1 MTAETAEP
9 AWPAGAEPED
19 GDPGFRQ
26 IDESLIHK
34 AWFIS
39 MVRAHFVDPHGTE
52 FEREIVRHPG
62 AVAVVPVTDDDAVLL
77 VRQYRPAVDDWVYEI
92 PAGTCDV
99 DAEARETTAQREL
112 AEEIGHQ
119 ARELTL
125 LTRCLNTPGFCDEV
139 TTIFLGT
146 GLTEVADNR
155 QGIEEHFMTVE
166 KIPLDRF
173 DELVDDGTI
182 VDAATILGV
191 GLARRPLAAGR

>member
-1 MTAETAEP
+1 LTGATADP
-9 AWPAGAEPED
+9 ADANG
-19 GDPGFRQ
+19 GFRHT
-26 IDESLIHK
+26 DEILIHQ
-34 AWFIS
+34 AWFVS
-39 MVRAHFVDPHGTE
+39 MVRATFVDPRGAE

-62 AVAVVPVTDDDAVLL
+62 AVAVVPVTDDRSVLL
-77 VRQYRPAVDDWVYEI
+77 VRQYRPAVDRWLYEI

-99 DAEARETTAQREL
+99 DGEPEEITAQREL

-119 ARELTL
+119 AGELTL

-139 TTIFLGT
+139 TAIFMGT
-146 GLTEVADNR
+146 GLTPVADNR

-173 DELVDDGTI
+173 DGLVDDGTI

-191 GLARRPLAAGR
+191 NLACRHLAAGR

>member
-1 MTAETAEP
+1 LTDETAD
-9 AWPAGAEPED
+9 PAGA
-19 GDPGFRQ
+19 DPGFRQ

-34 AWFIS
+34 AWFVS

-62 AVAVVPVTDDDAVLL
+62 AVAVVPVTDDRAVLL
-77 VRQYRPAVDDWVYEI
+77 VRQYRPAVDQWLYEI

-99 DAEARETTAQREL
+99 VGEPHETTAQREL
-112 AEEIGHQ
+112 AEEIGYQ
-119 ARELTL
+119 AGKLKL
-125 LTRCLNTPGFCDEV
+125 LIRTLNTPGFCDEV

-173 DELVDDGTI
+173 DGLVDDGTI
-182 VDAATILGV
+182 TDAATILGV
-191 GLARRPLAAGR
+191 FLARRHLATGR